1 MEYLKPESAA
11 LSAKL
16 RVARLARG
24 LTMLATAEQLG
35 IALPIYK
42 LIEAG
47 KIYPDSERLTIICNF
62 FGFATPE
69 DER

>member
-1 MEYLKPESAA
+1 MTNEMGQFAEILNQGNAE

-16 RVARLARG
+16 RVARRERRLS
-24 LTMLATAEQLG
+24 MLATAEQLG

-47 KIYPDSERLTIICNF
+47 KIYPDSERLTLICNF
-62 FGFATPE
+62 N
-69 DER
+69 